1 MQTEFYWRRVSVV
14 GKLTLATVNSTLT
27 VANEKWDASYMYSHS
42 NANSVFGLIY
52 RSTPYF
58 VEKCHFATLLLWLH
72 INTIRFVHGHLTASK
87 KGELTNQNA
96 AYWIIALEFLFFAVN
111 KYDSLQCNFFSR
123 LLTKGNT
130 FFHFHNIIQIGVMKF
145 LSSFPNTENVNL
157 LFNSRNFII
166 VSIYQLVLVYL

>member
-1 MQTEFYWRRVSVV
+1 MQTEFYRRRVSEV
-14 GKLTLATVNSTLT
+14 GKRTFATVNSTLT
-27 VANEKWDASYMYSHS
+27 VANEKWDASYIYSHS
-42 NANSVFGLIY
+42 NANSIY

-58 VEKCHFATLLLWLH
+58 VEKYHFVKLLLWRH
-72 INTIRFVHGHLTASK
+72 INTIRFVHGHLTAPN

-130 FFHFHNIIQIGVMKF
+130 FLHFHNIIQIGVMKF
-145 LSSFPNTENVNL
+145 LSSFLNTENVNL

-166 VSIYQLVLVYL
+166 VPIYQLVLVYL